1 MNFGIKRT
9 IKAIA
14 IWVIL
19 IMIYFTL
26 DLWFNLNIPIISTIF
41 GVDLVT
47 NSETGRSIIMTS
59 IFPNWIISLLCF
71 VALYVSAGLFWKNTN
86 KSK

>member
-1 MNFGIKRT
+1 MNFWIKRT
-9 IKAIA
+9 MKAIA
-14 IWVIL
+14 ILVIL
-19 IMIYFTL
+19 MMIYFTL

-71 VALYVSAGLFWKNTN
+71 VALYVSAGLFLKRTN

>member
-1 MNFGIKRT
+1 MNFWIKRT

-19 IMIYFTL
+19 MMINFTL

-59 IFPNWIISLLCF
+59 IFPN
-71 VALYVSAGLFWKNTN
+71 
-86 KSK
+86 

>member
-1 MNFGIKRT
+1 MNFWIKRT

-19 IMIYFTL
+19 MMIYFTL

-71 VALYVSAGLFWKNTN
+71 VALYVSVGLFLKRTN

>member
-19 IMIYFTL
+19 MMIYFTL

-59 IFPNWIISLLCF
+59 TFSNWIISLLCF
-71 VALYVSAGLFWKNTN
+71 VALYVSAGLFLKRTN